1 MTTWTPEE
9 LALLAG
15 TESLVLTA
23 GDDGQDGR
31 DGEDGGDG
39 DDRVEIGMVLVHG
52 ELYVRAHRGTPSRW
66 YQAARKHG
74 HGRIRVGDVTRD
86 VLLETLETCDTGLAA
101 EIDAAY
107 RNKYGPMADT
117 FVTSPAARAATIRI
131 IPAPSA
137 NDAAGP
143 VH

>member
-23 GDDGQDGR
+23 GDDVR
-31 DGEDGGDG
+31 DGQVGGEDSQDG

-52 ELYVRAHRGTPSRW
+52 ELYVRAHRGTSSRW
-66 YQAARKHG
+66 YRAARKHG

-86 VLLETLETCDTGLAA
+86 VLLETCDTGLAA

-117 FVTSPAARAATIRI
+117 FVTGPAARAATVRI
-131 IPAPSA
+131 TPAPST

-143 VH
+143 VR